1 MRIVLIAMM
10 IGALTLPASAQTMNG
25 IGGGQGAGQAAGRPG
40 SGPSQQETAA
50 AAAKKKEEQKANEK
64 AFNEALK
71 RIPTPEK
78 KYDPWGNVRDS
89 K

>member
-1 MRIVLIAMM
+1 MRIALIAMM
-10 IGALTLPASAQTMNG
+10 IGVLALPAYAQTMNG
-25 IGGGQGAGQAAGRPG
+25 IGAGQGAGQAGRHG
-40 SGPSQQETAA
+40 TGPSQQETAA
-50 AAAKKKEEQKANEK
+50 AAAKKKEEQKANER
-64 AFNEALK
+64 AYNEALK